1 MEDDPYYF
9 LQLGPYMAR
18 AERSPAS
25 VNGNDNE
32 EYYLSQ
38 LVPSYLRFDYEG
50 RVIRLDTFS
59 KTIAPGCRLGWFTC
73 NPVFAEKL
81 ERQAETS
88 TQAPCGFGQALITTV
103 LLNWQSAGYIR
114 WLKGLKVQ
122 YKHRRDFFID
132 CLAEQFHLETEP
144 AIHGMYEGCDVYHAS
159 QRSRVDKSGYLAEKS
174 HPVVLFSFV
183 PPASGMFVWLKINFD
198 NHPALS
204 TLGLEELENKL
215 WVALAEAGVL
225 FGPGNMF
232 SATPVSEK
240 EEGFGHFR
248 VSFSN
253 AKLEDLKRAVSII
266 AQVLKAFHQ
275 LD

>member
-114 WLKGLKVQ
+114 WLKGML
-122 YKHRRDFFID
+122 
-132 CLAEQFHLETEP
+132 LLHL
-144 AIHGMYEGCDVYHAS
+144 
-159 QRSRVDKSGYLAEKS
+159 S
-174 HPVVLFSFV
+174 H
-183 PPASGMFVWLKINFD
+183 
-198 NHPALS
+198 
-204 TLGLEELENKL
+204 
-215 WVALAEAGVL
+215 
-225 FGPGNMF
+225 F
-232 SATPVSEK
+232 SA
-240 EEGFGHFR
+240 
-248 VSFSN
+248 
-253 AKLEDLKRAVSII
+253 
-266 AQVLKAFHQ
+266 
-275 LD
+275 